1 MIIEVLYPEVALLY
15 GDRGNVD
22 LLKHCLPNA
31 EFVSTGFNEKPAF
44 VDRAVDLVLMGPSGE
59 KDQLRIIESLKPYV
73 DALKSCIDR
82 GTHFLLTGN
91 ALDAFGMY
99 ILDDHKKR
107 HEALGLFDFYATQ
120 DLWHRYN
127 GYVLGTFNGFDL
139 VGHKSQFSMLHGD
152 NAKNAFFEVNRGI
165 GINPDSKFE
174 GIHVNNLYA
183 TAMIGPIL
191 ALNPKFTRHLLMEMN
206 VGDINIPFEKELMA
220 AYDVRVSEFKRED
233 IKMIH

>member
-31 EFVSTGFNEKPAF
+31 EFVYTGFDEKPAF
-44 VDRAVDLVLMGPSGE
+44 VDRAVDLILMGPSGE
-59 KDQLRIIESLKPYV
+59 KDQLRIIECLKPYV
-73 DALKSCIDR
+73 DALKSCIEN
-82 GTHFLLTGN
+82 GTHILLTGN

-99 ILDDHKKR
+99 ILDNKKER

-127 GYVLGTFNGFDL
+127 GYVLGTFNGFDM
-139 VGHKSQFSMLHGD
+139 VGHKSQFSMLYG
-152 NAKNAFFEVNRGI
+152 NNVKNAFFEVNRGI

-174 GIHVNNLYA
+174 GIHLKNLYA

-206 VGDINIPFEKELMA
+206 VGEVVIPFEKELMA
-220 AYDVRVSEFKRED
+220 AYDERVSEFKRDD